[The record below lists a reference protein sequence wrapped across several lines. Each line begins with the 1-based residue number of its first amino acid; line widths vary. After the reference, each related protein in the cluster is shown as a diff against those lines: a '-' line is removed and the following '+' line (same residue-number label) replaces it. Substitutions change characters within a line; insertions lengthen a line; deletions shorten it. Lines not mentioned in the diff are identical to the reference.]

1 MAEPEE
7 VVGEDEDAGKDED
20 GIGQFD
26 NGEMAQVAHVDAMA
40 GYAHE
45 GEEKG
50 EAVDQG
56 QEGLDGDDGV
66 DEAREEFAGEDG
78 VLFYQFGKV
87 IKSAGYGKGKE
98 AKAEQHSCITD
109 KREYPHV
116 GMMGNVSMNA
126 KVVEAWECGAMTA
139 RSALGSFGRSAKR
152 KVCPSFFSSL
162 YSSVSSHL

>member
-7 VVGEDEDAGKDED
+7 VVGEDEDCVFCQFDAPGQGPRVSGQLAAGKDED

-87 IKSAGYGKGKE
+87 IKSAGYE
-98 AKAEQHSCITD
+98 
-109 KREYPHV
+109 
-116 GMMGNVSMNA
+116 
-126 KVVEAWECGAMTA
+126 
-139 RSALGSFGRSAKR
+139 
-152 KVCPSFFSSL
+152 
-162 YSSVSSHL
+162 